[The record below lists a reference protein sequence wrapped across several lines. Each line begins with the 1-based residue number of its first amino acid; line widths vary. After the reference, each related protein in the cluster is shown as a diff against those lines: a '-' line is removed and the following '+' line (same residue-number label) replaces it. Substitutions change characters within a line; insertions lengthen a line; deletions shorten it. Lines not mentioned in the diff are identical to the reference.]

1 MNDIAQVSS
10 ILFPILY
17 ADDTNIFLQGKCLN
31 TLIEKINLELQ
42 KIVEWLKC
50 NKLSLNFDKTHHIFF
65 RSIRKCPAT
74 IKHLKIDNEILMHVK
89 DTKFLGVIIDEHLNW
104 ASHIETIKCKLA
116 REIGILCK
124 ARKIL
129 KSSTLLTLYTS
140 FLLPYMLLHRI
151 VG

>member
-50 NKLSLNFDKTHHIFF
+50 NKLSLNFDKTHYIFF
-65 RSIRKCPAT
+65 RSIRKCPVK

-104 ASHIETIKCKLA
+104 ASHIETIK
-116 REIGILCK
+116 
-124 ARKIL
+124 
-129 KSSTLLTLYTS
+129 
-140 FLLPYMLLHRI
+140 
-151 VG
+151 